1 MCVGTDSKS
10 ASSSRLR
17 SQSAHN
23 ASLGG
28 RYDCSM
34 GEASFDEEADSEVP
48 QKRMLT
54 YATVWRGAQK
64 RRILLN
70 MCHSTN

>member
-1 MCVGTDSKS
+1 VPSYVGTESSSTARPVADCLFKSVCVGTDSQS

-23 ASLGG
+23 ASIGG

-34 GEASFDEEADSEVP
+34 GEASFDEEADSEVH
-48 QKRMLT
+48 RS
-54 YATVWRGAQK
+54 V
-64 RRILLN
+64 
-70 MCHSTN
+70 C